1 MVEAQKNYKREFTWH
16 FDQEE
21 IVTYKKDWAV
31 EMIALIR
38 KQSLVGILI

>member
-1 MVEAQKNYKREFTWH
+1 MVEAQKNYKREFTWY

-21 IVTYKKDWAV
+21 IVTCKKDWAV
-31 EMIALIR
+31 EMIALIS